1 MTLKKSLLIA
11 LAIAIAVLFS
21 VFYFNSTVIALNQ
34 GQIISLYLGAIAWLM
49 LFFITTN
56 SVAITT
62 NSTTYQTNTSN
73 QVVQKASIDI
83 DALSSNYANLLN
95 TIQSELSEQI
105 SATKK
110 ELAQVKSMMDGAI
123 DDLVDSFISLEA
135 TTRIGQNLVKQ
146 MASSETDD
154 KDDLNPFKDRQTQS
168 AKLLH
173 DTSAILKTLI
183 KNAKQNL
190 TLSTSLMSENIGNAA
205 NSKLLSELR
214 LSSEVLNKET
224 KTVASKVIEA
234 IAENKAILSLVADEL
249 IITTT
254 QIEKD
259 VQVAVKSLQFQ
270 DMTTQ
275 LIVQCGERLNVMQ
288 EMLNAID
295 LFSKKIMMGDSAYVS
310 QTKLNMAR
318 EELSQKSQ
326 VRMKQFNVDAGSVEL
341 FD

>member
-11 LAIAIAVLFS
+11 LVIAIAVLFGM
-21 VFYFNSTVIALNQ
+21 FYFNSTVIALSQ
-34 GQIISLYLGAIAWLM
+34 GQIISLCLGAIAWLM
-49 LFFITTN
+49 LFLNTTN
-56 SVAITT
+56 PIAITT
-62 NSTTYQTNTSN
+62 NRNSYQTNTSN
-73 QVVQKASIDI
+73 QLAQTTSTDI
-83 DALSSNYANLLN
+83 NDLSSNYANLLS
-95 TIQSELSEQI
+95 TIQSELGEQI
-105 SATKK
+105 GAAKN
-110 ELAQVKSMMDGAI
+110 ELAQVKSLMDGAI

-146 MASSETDD
+146 MASTETDHS
-154 KDDLNPFKDRQTQS
+154 DDLNPFKDRQTQS
-168 AKLLH
+168 AQLLR

-183 KNAKQNL
+183 KNAKQNQA
-190 TLSTSLMSENIGNAA
+190 LSASITIDNIGNGT
-205 NSKLLSELR
+205 NSKLLSALR
-214 LSSEVLNKET
+214 LSSEVLHKET
-224 KTVASKVIEA
+224 KTVASKVLEA
-234 IAENKAILSLVADEL
+234 IAENKTTLSMVADQL
-249 IITTT
+249 NTTTT

-275 LIVQCGERLNVMQ
+275 LIVQSSERLNVMQ

-295 LFSKKIMMGDSAYVS
+295 LFSKKSMLGDSAYVL

-326 VRMKQFNVDAGSVEL
+326 VRIKQFNVDAGSVEL

>member
-73 QVVQKASIDI
+73 QVVQRASTDI

-190 TLSTSLMSENIGNAA
+190 TLITSLMSENIGNAA